1 MKKLKRISDK
11 INEEYIEKRKYYYY
25 LNFKMINK
33 KLKIKIFRNKQKKI
47 NMKIKVF
54 IKIMMFNCN
63 YKIYLQYQINRKI

>member
-63 YKIYLQYQINRKI
+63 YKIYLQDQINRKS